1 MSGAWDKGKTL
12 SPHGHLEF
20 FFPDIFLYFFTK
32 LKTCH
37 LSYSIYKN
45 NLVSPASRT
54 LLWAKKCC
62 LLSRS
67 TFSFCL
73 PLPSAHSLTCILK
86 FVTLG
91 SHPLQQLWFS
101 LVWLVGRAIGRSVR
115 QPFVSHFQV
124 FLLSLLLS

>member
-1 MSGAWDKGKTL
+1 MFFRLVRSVGQRKNSKSSWAL
-12 SPHGHLEF
+12 RI

-37 LSYSIYKN
+37 LSYSTYKD

-67 TFSFCL
+67 TFFILLFTYPKAVCSFINLHFKVCHVGQSSITTTLVFACL
-73 PLPSAHSLTCILK
+73 VSWS
-86 FVTLG
+86 
-91 SHPLQQLWFS
+91 SN
-101 LVWLVGRAIGRSVR
+101 RSV
-115 QPFVSHFQV
+115 SSSA
-124 FLLSLLLS
+124 LC